1 MSPLRIVRA
10 AATVLLAVLGAPSAG
25 QAHGEGLPPV
35 ARGSTRQAASVL
47 VLALTVLLAAP
58 AAAAPAPPVSPAG
71 AASRSL
77 PAGHSVAE
85 GGSVTLDASEDA
97 TAGGVAPTS
106 AQWSVS
112 TDGQTFTDIPGATD
126 LTLTLSDVTMSMD
139 GWHYRLRVMRFP
151 VWLEIGPTVL
161 HVIPAVPVV
170 TLHPVDQTVGVGATA
185 IFTAAYGGTAA
196 ATTTHW
202 ERSTGPD
209 GPWTTIEGATTPA
222 LAVGPVGLP
231 ESGTRYRARFSN
243 TGGSVTTDYAVLTVK
258 APPTVTRHPS
268 HTVAPERTAVTFSA
282 EYTGEPP
289 LTARWLRSTDGGQTW
304 ELLDA
309 PEGPTLTLDPVTLDM
324 DGWWYRLR
332 VDNEFGTRWT
342 TGARLTVEVARP
354 VVTEHPAPQIVTE
367 GGSATF
373 RAAYGGTDAPVA
385 AQWQVSTAGG
395 TDFQDVPG
403 GTSLPLVLSGVT
415 AEMDGWQY
423 RAQFTNEAGPAWSEP
438 ARLTVLWEVP
448 ALTLRV
454 TPRVTLVDALPTGAR
469 GAG

>member
-1 MSPLRIVRA
+1 MSPLRAVRA
-10 AATVLLAVLGAPSAG
+10 AATMLLAVLGAPSTG
-25 QAHGEGLPPV
+25 QAHGEGLPPMP
-35 ARGSTRQAASVL
+35 RGSTRPAASVL
-47 VLALTVLLAAP
+47 VLALAVLLAAP
-58 AAAAPAPPVSPAG
+58 AVAAPAASATG

-77 PAGHSVAE
+77 PAGHSVTE
-85 GGSVTLDASEDA
+85 GGTVTLDASEDA

-112 TDGQTFTDIPGATD
+112 TDGLTFTDIPGATE
-126 LTLTLSDVTMSMD
+126 LTLTLTDVTMSMD

-151 VWLEIGPTVL
+151 MWLEVGPTVL

-170 TLHPVDQTVGVGATA
+170 TLHPLDQTAGVGATVV
-185 IFTAAYGGTAA
+185 FTAAYGGTAA
-196 ATTTHW
+196 ATTTQW
-202 ERSTGPD
+202 ERSTGRN

-222 LAVGPVGLP
+222 LVVGPVCLL

-243 TGGSVTTDYAVLTVK
+243 TGGSVTTDHAVLTVK

-268 HTVAPERTAVTFSA
+268 HTVAPEHTAVTFSA

-289 LTARWLRSTDGGQTW
+289 LTARWFRSTDREQTW

-309 PEGPTLTLDPVTLDM
+309 PEGPALTLDPVTLDM

-367 GGSATF
+367 GSSATF
-373 RAAYGGTDAPVA
+373 HAAYGGTDAPVA
-385 AQWQVSTAGG
+385 VQWQVSTDGG
-395 TDFQDVPG
+395 TDFQDVPA

-415 AEMDGWQY
+415 AEMDGWRY

-438 ARLTVLWEVP
+438 ARLTVLREVP
-448 ALTLRV
+448 ALRLRV
-454 TPRVTLVDALPTGAR
+454 TPRVTLVDALPRGAR
-469 GAG
+469 